1 MNTPSPETTT
11 TTAMNS
17 LPTPATHSSLLETQ
31 RALLAKWQQAHNF
44 LDGNGFG
51 MYPLLPI
58 QSQSQSQRFQ
68 TSSYTNY
75 VVEPQPVKDDPGM
88 ESGWPDYGFL
98 GGVDVNYGG
107 SLAEVAA
114 MVGNPSSTVERE
126 TFKKRKP
133 GKNQTHLKVD
143 EEEEEES
150 KDKKMKTCSE
160 DRGSRITRQDSD
172 IENKNNMS
180 KKKKNK
186 KSEKESSADTSKTDY
201 IHVRARRGQATDSHS
216 LAERV
221 RREKISERMRY
232 LQDLVP
238 GCNKITGKAGML
250 DEIINYVQSLQ
261 RQIEFLSMKL
271 AAVNPTLDANF
282 DNFLSKE
289 VFQMSNSNF
298 PTIGMIPEIA
308 NNPPPGY
315 VQFNPS
321 ERILDSNL
329 FNAIQPGSD
338 WDTTYLHNNLHGV
351 EFHQGNSSS
360 SFQCQQFKGPSEISN
375 LKMEM

>member
-261 RQIEFLSMKL
+261 RQIE
-271 AAVNPTLDANF
+271 
-282 DNFLSKE
+282 
-289 VFQMSNSNF
+289 
-298 PTIGMIPEIA
+298 
-308 NNPPPGY
+308 
-315 VQFNPS
+315 
-321 ERILDSNL
+321 
-329 FNAIQPGSD
+329 AIQPGSD